1 MTSDEMFSPGLE
13 GVIATDTKL
22 SFLDVE
28 HERIVVRGYDLI
40 ELARRVHYTDVAF
53 LLIHGAL
60 PGPGKQSM
68 FANALG
74 DGAALPDGMREL
86 LRSLPPGTHP
96 MDTLRTGISAL
107 AGSED
112 PDRLDDTGHGA
123 NVTKGVR
130 IVAAAPT
137 IVAEGYRA
145 AHDMPSAEPEHD
157 LSHPARFLRMI
168 PGAATDDDAVAIFD
182 RVLTCYAEHELANS
196 TLAARVVASSLG
208 DIYGA
213 LTGATAALK
222 GPLHGGANE
231 EAARMFAAIH
241 EHAGDPA
248 DAAEGYVVARLEAGE
263 RVMGFG
269 HRVYMHRADPRAV
282 LLHDDLLALAERRA
296 DAEAYVAAYE
306 RAVEVM
312 QREKGLYPNADLPIG
327 LILYLLDIPI
337 ELFTPIFLC
346 ARAAGLVAHVI
357 EQHDHN
363 RIYRPRVLYE
373 GPFDLHPRDD
383 FRPAPL

>member
-1 MTSDEMFSPGLE
+1 MTEAFSPGLE
-13 GVIATDTKL
+13 GVIATDTEI
-22 SFLDVE
+22 SYLDG
-28 HERIVVRGYDLI
+28 EREQIVVRGYDLI
-40 ELARRVHYTDVAF
+40 ELARRAHFADVAF
-53 LLIHGAL
+53 LLVHGAL
-60 PGPGKQSM
+60 PGRGKQAM

-74 DGAALPDGMREL
+74 DGAVLPAGMQEL
-86 LRSLPPGTHP
+86 FASLPKGTHP
-96 MDTLRTGISAL
+96 MDMLRTGISVL
-107 AGSED
+107 AGSEE
-112 PDRLDDTGHGA
+112 RATLDDASHGA

-130 IVAAAPT
+130 ILAAAPT
-137 IVAEGYRA
+137 IVANGYRA
-145 AHDMPSAEPEHD
+145 LHGLPPVEPEHD
-157 LSHPARFLRMI
+157 ASYPARFLAMI
-168 PGAATDDDAVAIFD
+168 PGAATDAEAVRTFD
-182 RVLTCYAEHELANS
+182 RVLTCYSEHELANS

-213 LTGATAALK
+213 VVAATASLK

-241 EHAGDPA
+241 EHGGGGG
-248 DAAEGYVVARLEAGE
+248 DAAEAYVTGRLAGKE

-282 LLHDDLLALAERRA
+282 LLREDLDQLAARRP
-296 DAEAYVAAYE
+296 DGPAYLAAYD

-312 QREKGLYPNADLPIG
+312 LREKRLHPNTDLPIG
-327 LILYLLDIPI
+327 LILYLLDVPI

-346 ARAAGLVAHVI
+346 ARTSGLVAHVI

-373 GPFDLHPRDD
+373 GPFDLHPPED
-383 FRPAPL
+383 FVPSPL

>member
-1 MTSDEMFSPGLE
+1 MTDPAFSPGLE
-13 GVIATDTKL
+13 GVIATDTEL

-40 ELARRVHYTDVAF
+40 ELAQRVHYADVAF

-74 DGAALPDGMREL
+74 DGAVLPPGMLEL
-86 LRSLPPGTHP
+86 LRSLPAQIHP
-96 MDTLRTGISAL
+96 MDALRTGISAL

-112 PDRLDDTGHGA
+112 PQRLEDTGHGA
-123 NVTKGVR
+123 NVSKGVR
-130 IVAAAPT
+130 ILAAAPT
-137 IVAEGYRA
+137 IVADAYRA
-145 AHDMPSAEPEHD
+145 AHALGPAEPEHD
-157 LSHPARFLRMI
+157 LSHPARFLAMI
-168 PGAATDDDAVAIFD
+168 PGAAQDERAVAVFD

-213 LTGATAALK
+213 VTAATAALK

-248 DAAEGYVVARLEAGE
+248 EAAEAYVLARLEAGD

-282 LLHDDLLALAERRA
+282 LLHDDLLALAERRP
-296 DAEAYVAAYE
+296 DAGPYVAAYE

-312 QREKGLYPNADLPIG
+312 HREKGLYPNADLPIG

-373 GPFDLHPRDD
+373 GPFDLHPPDD
-383 FRPAPL
+383 YRPAPL

>member
-1 MTSDEMFSPGLE
+1 MTEESFSPGLE
-13 GVIATDTKL
+13 GVIATATQISL
-22 SFLDVE
+22 LDVD

-40 ELARRVHYTDVAF
+40 ELAQRVHYADVAF

-60 PGPGKQSM
+60 PGPGKQAM

-74 DGAALPDGMREL
+74 DGAVLPDGMRDLL
-86 LRSLPPGTHP
+86 LRLPPQTHQ
-96 MDTLRTGISAL
+96 MDALRTGLSVL

-112 PDRLDDTGHGA
+112 AARLEDTSHGA

-130 IVAAAPT
+130 ILAAAPT
-137 IVAEGYRA
+137 IVAESYRA
-145 AHDMPSAEPEHD
+145 ASRLPPAEPEHD
-157 LSHPARFLRMI
+157 LSVPARLLRMI
-168 PGAATDDDAVAIFD
+168 PGAATDLEAVATLD

-213 LTGATAALK
+213 VTAAAAALK

-241 EHAGDPA
+241 EHEGDPA
-248 DAAEGYVVARLEAGE
+248 EAAEAFVLERLAAGE

-269 HRVYMHRADPRAV
+269 HRVYMHRADPRAE
-282 LLHDDLLALAERRA
+282 LLLGDLLALAARRPEA
-296 DAEAYVAAYE
+296 GAYVAAYE

-312 QREKGLYPNADLPIG
+312 RREKGLYPNADLPIG

-373 GPFDLHPRDD
+373 GPFDLHPPDD
-383 FRPAPL
+383 FVPSPL

>member
-1 MTSDEMFSPGLE
+1 MTPESYSPGLE
-13 GVIATDTKL
+13 GVIATDTQI
-22 SFLDVE
+22 SFLDVD

-40 ELARRVHYTDVAF
+40 ELAQRVHYADVAF

-60 PGPGKQSM
+60 PGPGKQAM

-74 DGAALPDGMREL
+74 DGAVLPDGMRDLL
-86 LRSLPPGTHP
+86 LRLPPQTHP
-96 MDTLRTGISAL
+96 MDALRTGLSAL

-112 PDRLDDTGHGA
+112 PAHLDDTSHGA

-130 IVAAAPT
+130 ILAAAPT
-137 IVAEGYRA
+137 IVAESYRA
-145 AHDMPSAEPEHD
+145 ARRLPPAEPEHD
-157 LSHPARFLRMI
+157 LSVPARLLRMI
-168 PGAATDDDAVAIFD
+168 PGAATDLEAVATLD

-213 LTGATAALK
+213 VTAATAALK

-241 EHAGDPA
+241 EHEGDPA
-248 DAAEGYVVARLEAGE
+248 EAAEAFVLERLAAGE

-269 HRVYMHRADPRAV
+269 HRVYMHRADPRAE
-282 LLHDDLLALAERRA
+282 LLLEDLLALAARRP

-346 ARAAGLVAHVI
+346 ARTAGLIAHVI

-373 GPFDLHPRDD
+373 GPFDLHPPDD
-383 FRPAPL
+383 FVPSPL

>member
-1 MTSDEMFSPGLE
+1 MSDPPFSPGLE
-13 GVIATDTKL
+13 GVIATDTEL

-40 ELARRVHYTDVAF
+40 ELAQRVHYADVAF

-60 PGPGKQSM
+60 PGRGKQSM

-74 DGAALPDGMREL
+74 DGAALPDGMLDL
-86 LRSLPPGTHP
+86 LRSLPSQIHP
-96 MDTLRTGISAL
+96 MDALRTGISAL
-107 AGSED
+107 AGSEE
-112 PDRLDDTGHGA
+112 PGRLEDTSHGA
-123 NVTKGVR
+123 NVSKGVR
-130 IVAAAPT
+130 ILAAAPT
-137 IVAEGYRA
+137 IVADAYRA
-145 AHDMPSAEPEHD
+145 AHDLPPAEPGHD

-168 PGAATDDDAVAIFD
+168 PGAAQDEQAVSIFD

-213 LTGATAALK
+213 VTAATAALK

-241 EHAGDPA
+241 EHEGDPGE
-248 DAAEGYVVARLEAGE
+248 AAEAYVLERLEAGG

-282 LLHDDLLALAERRA
+282 LLHDDLLALAERRP
-296 DAEAYVAAYE
+296 DARPYVAAYE

-312 QREKGLYPNADLPIG
+312 RREKGLYPNADLPIG

-346 ARAAGLVAHVI
+346 ARGAGLVAHVI

-363 RIYRPRVLYE
+363 RIYRPRVLYV
-373 GPFDLHPRDD
+373 GPSDLHPPGDY
-383 FRPAPL
+383 RPAPL

>member
-1 MTSDEMFSPGLE
+1 MSGSPPFSPGLE
-13 GVIATDTKL
+13 GVIATDTQI
-22 SFLDVE
+22 SVLDE
-28 HERIVVRGYDLI
+28 EREQIVVRGYDLI
-40 ELARRVHYTDVAF
+40 ELARRAHYADVAF

-60 PGPGKQSM
+60 PGPGKQAM

-74 DGAALPDGMREL
+74 DGAVLPGQIQDVL
-86 LRSLPPGTHP
+86 TALPPGTHP
-96 MDTLRTGISAL
+96 MDALRTGLSAL
-107 AGSED
+107 AGTEERAVLED
-112 PDRLDDTGHGA
+112 PSHDA

-130 IVAAAPT
+130 ILAAAPT
-137 IVAEGYRA
+137 IAVNAYRA
-145 AHDMPSAEPEHD
+145 LEGLAPAGPEHD
-157 LSHPARFLRMI
+157 LSYPARFLAMI
-168 PGAATDDDAVAIFD
+168 PGAATDPEAVQIFD

-213 LTGATAALK
+213 VVAATASLK

-231 EAARMFAAIH
+231 EAARMFAAIAAH
-241 EHAGDPA
+241 EGGGAA
-248 DAAEGYVVARLEAGE
+248 AAEDYVLARLADHEK
-263 RVMGFG
+263 VMGFG

-282 LLHDDLLALAERRA
+282 LLREDLDGLAERRP
-296 DAEAYVAAYE
+296 DGAAYLAAYD

-312 QREKGLYPNADLPIG
+312 QREKGLYPNTDLPIG
-327 LILYLLDIPI
+327 LLLFLLGIPI

-346 ARAAGLVAHVI
+346 ARTAGLVAHVI

-373 GPFDLHPRDD
+373 GPFDLHPPEG
-383 FRPAPL
+383 FVPAPL

>member
-1 MTSDEMFSPGLE
+1 MSEPGFSPGLE
-13 GVIATDTKL
+13 GVIATDTEL
-22 SFLDVE
+22 SFLDVD

-40 ELARRVHYTDVAF
+40 ELARRVHYADVAF
-53 LLIHGAL
+53 LLIHGSL
-60 PGPGKQSM
+60 PGPGRQSM
-68 FANALG
+68 FANALA
-74 DGAALPDGMREL
+74 DAAPLPDGMREL
-86 LRSLPPGTHP
+86 LASLPPVTHP
-96 MDTLRTGISAL
+96 MDALRTGLSAL

-112 PDRLDDTGHGA
+112 PARLDDPGHGA

-130 IVAAAPT
+130 ILATAPT
-137 IVAEGYRA
+137 IVAAAYRA
-145 AHDMPSAEPEHD
+145 AHGLPPPQPEHD
-157 LSHPARFLRMI
+157 LSYPARLLRMI
-168 PGAATDDDAVAIFD
+168 PGAAHDEQAVAVLD

-208 DIYGA
+208 DVYGA
-213 LTGATAALK
+213 VTAATAALK

-241 EHAGDPA
+241 ERPGDPA
-248 DAAEGYVVARLEAGE
+248 EAAEAYVLRRLADGD

-282 LLHDDLLALAERRA
+282 LLHDDLLGIAARRP
-296 DAEAYVAAYE
+296 DAEPFVAAYE
-306 RAVEVM
+306 RAVDVM
-312 QREKGLYPNADLPIG
+312 EREKGLYPNADLPIG

-363 RIYRPRVLYE
+363 RIYRPRVLYR
-373 GPFDLHPRDD
+373 GPSDLHPPADY
-383 FRPAPL
+383 RPSPL

>member
-1 MTSDEMFSPGLE
+1 VSGETFSPGLE
-13 GVIATDTKL
+13 GVIATDTEI

-40 ELARRVHYTDVAF
+40 ELAGSAHYADVAF

-60 PGPGKQSM
+60 PSRGKQAM

-74 DGAALPDGMREL
+74 DGAVLPEGLREL
-86 LRSLPPGTHP
+86 LAALPRQTHP
-96 MDTLRTGISAL
+96 MDALRTGISAL
-107 AGSED
+107 AGSEEPGRLED
-112 PDRLDDTGHGA
+112 PSHGA

-130 IVAAAPT
+130 ILAAAPT
-137 IVAEGYRA
+137 IVAEAYRV
-145 AHDMPSAEPEHD
+145 AHDLPPAEPEHD
-157 LSHPARFLRMI
+157 VSYPARMLRMI
-168 PGAATDDDAVAIFD
+168 PGAAADEQAVAILD

-213 LTGATAALK
+213 VTAAAAALK

-241 EHAGDPA
+241 EHEGDPA
-248 DAAEGYVVARLEAGE
+248 EAAEAYVLARLAAGE

-269 HRVYMHRADPRAV
+269 HRVYMRRADPRAL
-282 LLHDDLLALAERRA
+282 LLHGDLLALAERRP
-296 DAEAYVAAYE
+296 DAEPYVAAYE

-312 QREKGLYPNADLPIG
+312 QREKGLDPNADLPIG

-346 ARAAGLVAHVI
+346 ARTAGLVAHVI

-373 GPFDLHPRDD
+373 GPSDLHPPAD
-383 FRPAPL
+383 FVPAPL

>member
-1 MTSDEMFSPGLE
+1 VSDRGFSPGLE
-13 GVIATDTKL
+13 GVIATDTEV

-40 ELARRVHYTDVAF
+40 ELAQRVHYADVAF

-60 PGPGKQSM
+60 PGPGKRSM
-68 FANALG
+68 FANALA
-74 DGAALPDGMREL
+74 DGAALPEGMVEL
-86 LRSLPPGTHP
+86 LRTLPSQTHP
-96 MDTLRTGISAL
+96 MDALRTGISAL

-112 PDRLDDTGHGA
+112 PGRLESTSHGA
-123 NVTKGVR
+123 NITKGVR
-130 IVAAAPT
+130 VLAAAPT
-137 IVAEGYRA
+137 ILAAAYRA
-145 AHDMPSAEPEHD
+145 AHDLPFPEPEHD
-157 LSHPARFLRMI
+157 RSYPSRFLRMI
-168 PGAATDDDAVAIFD
+168 PGAAHGDDDVAIFD
-182 RVLTCYAEHELANS
+182 RVLICYAEHELANS

-213 LTGATAALK
+213 VTAATAALK

-241 EHAGDPA
+241 AHGGGGAE
-248 DAAEGYVVARLEAGE
+248 AAEAYVMDRLAAGE

-282 LLHDDLLALAERRA
+282 LLHADLLALAARRPA
-296 DAEAYVAAYE
+296 AGPYVAAYE

-346 ARAAGLVAHVI
+346 ARTAGLVAHVI

-373 GPFDLHPRDD
+373 GPFDLHPPEDYD
-383 FRPAPL
+383 PAPL

>member
-1 MTSDEMFSPGLE
+1 MTPESYSPGLE
-13 GVIATDTKL
+13 GVIATDTQISL
-22 SFLDVE
+22 LDVD

-40 ELARRVHYTDVAF
+40 ELARRVHYADVAF

-60 PGPGKQSM
+60 PGPGKQAM

-74 DGAALPDGMREL
+74 DGAVLPDGMRDLL
-86 LRSLPPGTHP
+86 LRLPPQTHP
-96 MDTLRTGISAL
+96 MDALRTGLSAL

-112 PDRLDDTGHGA
+112 PARLDDTSHGA

-130 IVAAAPT
+130 ILAAAPT
-137 IVAEGYRA
+137 IVAESYRA
-145 AHDMPSAEPEHD
+145 ARRLPPAEPEHD
-157 LSHPARFLRMI
+157 LSVPARLLRMI
-168 PGAATDDDAVAIFD
+168 PGAATDLEAVATLD

-213 LTGATAALK
+213 VTAATAALK

-241 EHAGDPA
+241 EHEGDPA
-248 DAAEGYVVARLEAGE
+248 EAAEAFVLERLGAGE

-269 HRVYMHRADPRAV
+269 HRVYMHRADPRAE
-282 LLHDDLLALAERRA
+282 LLLEDLLALAARRP

-373 GPFDLHPRDD
+373 GPFDLHPPDD
-383 FRPAPL
+383 FVPSPL

>member
-1 MTSDEMFSPGLE
+1 M
-13 GVIATDTKL
+13 
-22 SFLDVE
+22 
-28 HERIVVRGYDLI
+28 
-40 ELARRVHYTDVAF
+40 
-53 LLIHGAL
+53 
-60 PGPGKQSM
+60 
-68 FANALG
+68 
-74 DGAALPDGMREL
+74 
-86 LRSLPPGTHP
+86 
-96 MDTLRTGISAL
+96 
-107 AGSED
+107 
-112 PDRLDDTGHGA
+112 
-123 NVTKGVR
+123 
-130 IVAAAPT
+130 
-137 IVAEGYRA
+137 
-145 AHDMPSAEPEHD
+145 
-157 LSHPARFLRMI
+157 
-168 PGAATDDDAVAIFD
+168 
-182 RVLTCYAEHELANS
+182 LTCYAEHELANS

-213 LTGATAALK
+213 VTAATAALK

-248 DAAEGYVVARLEAGE
+248 PRPPRRTCLARLEAGE

-282 LLHDDLLALAERRA
+282 LLHDDLLALAERRP
-296 DAEAYVAAYE
+296 DAGPYVAAYE

-373 GPFDLHPRDD
+373 GPFDLHPAR
-383 FRPAPL
+383 RLPARAAVAPGAPRRGNRLLSADAALLRLRGADGDLLDVRGVPRGAQGRAGAACAATGSSSTWRAGSGAAAP

>member
-1 MTSDEMFSPGLE
+1 MTDPPFSPGLE
-13 GVIATDTKL
+13 GVIATDTEL
-22 SFLDVE
+22 SFLDVD

-40 ELARRVHYTDVAF
+40 ELAGRVHYADVAF

-60 PGPGKQSM
+60 PGRGRQSM

-74 DGAALPDGMREL
+74 DGAVLPEGMLDL
-86 LRSLPPGTHP
+86 LRSLPAQTHP
-96 MDTLRTGISAL
+96 MDALRTGISAL

-112 PDRLDDTGHGA
+112 AQRLEDTSHGA

-130 IVAAAPT
+130 ILAAAPT
-137 IVAEGYRA
+137 IVAAAYRA
-145 AHDMPSAEPEHD
+145 AHDLPAAEPEHD
-157 LSHPARFLRMI
+157 RSYPARFLEMI
-168 PGAATDDDAVAIFD
+168 PGAARDEQAVAIFD

-196 TLAARVVASSLG
+196 TLAARVVVSSLG

-213 LTGATAALK
+213 VTAAAAALK

-241 EHAGDPA
+241 EHEGGGA
-248 DAAEGYVVARLEAGE
+248 DAAEAYVMERLEAGE

-282 LLHDDLLALAERRA
+282 LLHDDLVALAARLP
-296 DAEAYVAAYE
+296 EAQTYVAAYE

-346 ARAAGLVAHVI
+346 ARTAGLVAHVI

-363 RIYRPRVLYE
+363 RIYRPRVLYR
-373 GPFDLHPRDD
+373 GPTDLHPPED
-383 FRPAPL
+383 FTPSPL